1 MKLKKKISTRI
12 DKIKKK
18 YKKKIANIRWETRYK
33 NLEEKYNVLLE
44 ENTTLKKKLDKDSNI
59 QTIWYLRKYIRDLRR
74 QRDNLRREVKK

>member
-1 MKLKKKISTRI
+1 MKIKKKISS
-12 DKIKKK
+12 KIEKTKKK
-18 YKKKIANIRWETRYK
+18 YKKLISNIRWETRYK

-44 ENTTLKKKLDKDSNI
+44 ENTTLKKQLDKDSNI